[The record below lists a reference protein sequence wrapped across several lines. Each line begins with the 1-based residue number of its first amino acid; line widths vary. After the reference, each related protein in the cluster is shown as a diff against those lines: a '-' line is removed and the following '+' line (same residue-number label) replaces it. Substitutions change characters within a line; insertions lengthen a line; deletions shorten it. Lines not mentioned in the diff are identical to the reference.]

1 MEPRVIET
9 ARDALAELEEYL
21 AAAAAGHGLG
31 AAHGKSKTLTT
42 RERDVLALLADGR
55 TTREVAAALCVSP
68 HTVRS
73 RIKSSLHKLGART
86 REHAIAIA
94 IREGAVGPY

>member
-1 MEPRVIET
+1 MEQRVIET

-21 AAAAAGHGLG
+21 AEATSGRALTPRGR
-31 AAHGKSKTLTT
+31 SKTLTT

-55 TTREVAAALCVSP
+55 TTAEVAVALSVSP

-73 RIKSSLHKLGART
+73 RVKSSLQKLGART
-86 REHAIAIA
+86 REHAVAIV
-94 IREGAVGPY
+94 IRDGAVPP

>member
-1 MEPRVIET
+1 VEPRVIET
-9 ARDALAELEEYL
+9 AREALSDLEDFL
-21 AAAAAGHGLG
+21 SAGRIAPLRRPIRS
-31 AAHGKSKTLTT
+31 ATLTD

-55 TTREVAAALCVSP
+55 TTDEVAEALHVSP

-73 RIKSSLHKLGART
+73 RIKSSLKKLGART

-94 IREGAVGPY
+94 IREGAVGP

>member
-9 ARDALAELEEYL
+9 ARDALADLEEYL
-21 AAAAAGHGLG
+21 ALAATGRVGLS
-31 AAHGKSKTLTT
+31 HRRSERLTK

-55 TTREVAAALCVSP
+55 TTAQVAVALSVSP

-73 RIKSSLHKLGART
+73 RVKSSLNKLGART
-86 REHAIAIA
+86 REHAVAIA
-94 IREGAVGPY
+94 IREGAVGP